1 MTDHAGWQSSQY
13 RGPIRRDPAL
23 PPVAYHLGTQHHVMH
38 HVGLVPFEARAW
50 RHPRLDHPIL
60 NSNAGCDLPAT
71 PPLAT
76 LARRFRLTRV
86 LHATGLDPRPAIQT
100 FQLSVLL
107 PKVRDQLLLLGHFAQ
122 H

>member
-1 MTDHAGWQSSQY
+1 MQTGSGLTCNALM
-13 RGPIRRDPAL
+13 PRR
-23 PPVAYHLGTQHHVMH
+23 
-38 HVGLVPFEARAW
+38 W

-71 PPLAT
+71 PLLAT

-100 FQLSVLL
+100 LQLSVLL

-122 H
+122 QLHHQRFQRCER